1 MGDQAQQN
9 FLALLA
15 AQAATQSN
23 MPMGLLF
30 PNLNFG
36 VTNTVDMM
44 FWNMAQL
51 SQPGLLLQQQQQPQE
66 SFEEVL
72 RRMATANARS
82 ANIVTGRQQT
92 NRETDNTDNNEST
105 LRPTGHFVPDV
116 ASTSSANIGILT
128 SSFPDSPTKGLEP
141 GEIPKRRDS
150 NRTRNGMSSQLS
162 PSSSSSSSSTG
173 GVSLNSNLLEASAR
187 CYAAFA
193 TASQQ
198 QQQQQSELIA
208 AVLQSAVNYEKARAR
223 AANTSTVTTA
233 SPSGSGS
240 GTHMLKRAAVTHPHT
255 STGLSICRKEE
266 SHRPCVI
273 SAKVSHESM
282 LTSSS
287 SSARFTDSPLDLS
300 FHKSRNG
307 ATGEHNRILNE
318 HTSSAD
324 SDSSRKR
331 TQADAALIRI
341 PLKSGWRRQ
350 TCIRTISASGVR
362 GDVIYYAPCG
372 KKLGSYAEVTR
383 YLTKKNIKDI
393 GRENFS
399 FSCKVIVGEYIL
411 FKDDEDGSKVPDR
424 VSEERILAEIANCS
438 ATNTVRRTSGTHVKA
453 TLSSGTIDPSG
464 TVALSA
470 DKNLPKLTDDNALKQ
485 LHRQFLRRQG
495 EQQMY
500 AQLLLT
506 FGQHVQQQRQF
517 HHQQQQQQKQQPSVI
532 TVEGKSTV
540 EVEPQIKKP
549 KLDRSESTTSRHAA
563 SSLISVTTPVTAT
576 AIANNVSS
584 HIIIPTTTST
594 VAACT
599 APTVEAKLPKVELSE
614 EEKQEERLK
623 ALRLPTDDLLIEEAR
638 KLPTL
643 DSIENLTISAQAFA
657 NVLMVDEFVRNF
669 GHVLK
674 IDLNAIPTLNEF
686 LAGLQNHP
694 NHLKSFLL
702 LTKILLQLVLEYPG
716 LPSGI
721 AGRTPLGQAL
731 KDVGVHRENYSELLK
746 MFLLSRDEEGK
757 KLGAKLECCSFE
769 CLDPESKAAI
779 LAFLCNELLYCR
791 NVVRDIESNME
802 EMTRL
807 KGEKWLREGKSRAL
821 RAVQT
826 RKRAALR
833 RLRHDIKDDDAS
845 SSRAGTPG
853 SERSDVSEEVEPAL
867 QPSRLK
873 ALTPGLG
880 QCDVLTEEEE
890 AMTVDEL
897 DEYIGKL
904 NNEAEELRERHNTLI
919 NRVRIQPIGQDR
931 FHRFYWVLPRLGVP
945 LVESIASSGLH
956 NPAVN
961 VDITCRQDPPSITE
975 DPQNFVDPDVIACLE
990 DILDSL
996 CGNEERPDR
1005 GKKVRLRRLDNKC
1018 KRGWW
1023 MISNGKLM
1031 EQLRG
1036 AFHGRG
1042 IRERVLHRLLIKD
1055 NFTFNPSTQLKL
1067 ERVSRPL
1074 TNSEINKAMIVRLAA
1089 LISSF
1094 EQKVVAANVHCRP
1107 MFPTGD
1113 NRDDDTES
1121 EDSLD
1126 AWTLDDGYILT
1137 DEAEVN
1143 EGCPLYEWDD
1153 FKALKERLLE
1163 VEKSIERRYLLHRYY
1178 AGSTIPAEKILR
1190 TQQQN
1195 NQNGNSAD
1203 ASSIVDV
1210 NEVQSEASDSTNSNC
1225 PFGGAAITVD
1235 ESGNTE
1241 LLQRW
1246 RDYVQEAKTGGQI
1259 MFALQALDSAIAWE
1273 KSIMKASCQIC
1284 RTSENESQLLLCDA
1298 CDMGY
1303 HMYCFRPRIATVP
1316 DGEWYCPLCVQRACR
1331 KVLCLLCAKWNR
1343 PNSQPLEPIIVCSKC
1358 YNGYHA
1364 SCFDR
1369 SPTLNDPKQW
1379 TCPGCLNADGFSTEL
1394 ANSLLNGDVEIALA
1408 QQEGQEKQTSCVQE
1422 DASGRQEPPRHRRRM
1437 TPADYDFPLD
1447 MMKNLFNTML
1457 DELWAKP
1464 ESGPFQYPVDTKEVP
1479 FYKKVI
1485 KRPMDLNQM
1494 RMNVENNKYMT
1505 QESFIEDLEQI
1516 FENCRTFNED
1526 ESLIGQSGLT
1536 LHKFYL
1542 KRWKQLRYN
1551 YSKRLKRLKNPRLVH
1566 STTLLPS
1573 SSPATHQQ
1581 E

>member
-1 MGDQAQQN
+1 MGDQTQQN

-15 AQAATQSN
+15 AQAATQNN
-23 MPMGLLF
+23 MPMGLIF
-30 PNLNFG
+30 PSLNFG
-36 VTNTVDMM
+36 MTNTVDMM

-72 RRMATANARS
+72 RRMATASTRS

-92 NRETDNTDNNEST
+92 NRDPNNTDNNEST
-105 LRPTGHFVPDV
+105 LRTAGRFVADI
-116 ASTSSANIGILT
+116 ASTSSANTGIPI
-128 SSFPDSPTKGLEP
+128 SVPDSPTKGLEP
-141 GEIPKRRDS
+141 GEIPKRRDN

-187 CYAAFA
+187 CYAALAA

-198 QQQQQSELIA
+198 QQQQHSELIA
-208 AVLQSAVNYEKARAR
+208 AVLQSAANYERARAR
-223 AANTSTVTTA
+223 AATTNTITT
-233 SPSGSGS
+233 SVCPSGSGS
-240 GTHMLKRAAVTHPHT
+240 SSSTHMLKRTAMIHQVASSGAT
-255 STGLSICRKEE
+255 TGLSTCREDE
-266 SHRPCVI
+266 SHRSYAL
-273 SAKVSHESM
+273 SAKVTSHESV
-282 LTSSS
+282 LTSP
-287 SSARFTDSPLDLS
+287 SSAKLTDSPLDLS
-300 FHKSRNG
+300 FHKPRNG
-307 ATGEHNRILNE
+307 TTGERSRIFGE
-318 HTSSAD
+318 HTSGTD
-324 SDSSRKR
+324 SDGSRKR
-331 TQADAALIRI
+331 TQADASLIRI

-438 ATNTVRRTSGTHVKA
+438 ATNTVRRTSGTHVKT
-453 TLSSGTIDPSG
+453 TLSSGAVDPSG
-464 TVALSA
+464 TVAPSA
-470 DKNLPKLTDDNALKQ
+470 DKNLLKLTEDNALKQ
-485 LHRQFLRRQG
+485 LHRQLLRRQG

-506 FGQHVQQQRQF
+506 FGQHVQQQQRQF
-517 HHQQQQQQKQQPSVI
+517 HQQQQKQQPSVFR
-532 TVEGKSTV
+532 VEGKSTA
-540 EVEPQIKKP
+540 EVEPEVKKP
-549 KLDRSESTTSRHAA
+549 KMDQSESVSRHATP
-563 SSLISVTTPVTAT
+563 SVIPVSTPGISPTTNIIPSHIVTT
-576 AIANNVSS
+576 
-584 HIIIPTTTST
+584 TTT
-594 VAACT
+594 VAIDSSI
-599 APTVEAKLPKVELSE
+599 APTVELKLPKLELSE

-643 DSIENLTISAQAFA
+643 DSIENLTVSASAFA
-657 NVLMVDEFVRNF
+657 NVLMVDEFIRNF

-694 NHLKSFLL
+694 NYLKGFLL

-826 RKRAALR
+826 RKRVALR
-833 RLRHDIKDDDAS
+833 RLRHDIRDDDTS

-853 SERSDVSEEVEPAL
+853 SEPSDVSEEVEPAL

-904 NNEAEELRERHNTLI
+904 NSEAEELRERHNALI
-919 NRVRIQPIGQDR
+919 NRVRIQPVGQDR

-961 VDITCRQDPPSITE
+961 VDVTCRQDPPSIAE
-975 DPQNFVDPDVIACLE
+975 DPRNFVNPDVIACLE
-990 DILDSL
+990 DILDTL
-996 CGNEERPDR
+996 CGNEERPNR
-1005 GKKVRLRRLDNKC
+1005 GKKVRLRRLDNRC

-1067 ERVSRPL
+1067 ECISRPL
-1074 TNSEINKAMIVRLAA
+1074 TNNEINKAMIVRLAA

-1113 NRDDDTES
+1113 NHDDDTES

-1126 AWTLDDGYILT
+1126 AWTLDDGYVLT
-1137 DEAEVN
+1137 DEAQVIE
-1143 EGCPLYEWDD
+1143 ERSLFEWDD
-1153 FKALKERLLE
+1153 FKALKDRLLE

-1195 NQNGNSAD
+1195 SHNGNSAD
-1203 ASSIVDV
+1203 TSSIVDV
-1210 NEVQSEASDSTNSNC
+1210 SEVQSENSDSINSNC
-1225 PFGGAAITVD
+1225 PFDSAAITVD

-1246 RDYVQEAKTGGQI
+1246 RDYVRKARTGGQI

-1303 HMYCFRPRIATVP
+1303 HMYCFRPRIAAVP

-1422 DASGRQEPPRHRRRM
+1422 DASGRQEAPRHRRRM

-1457 DELWAKP
+1457 DELWARP

-1485 KRPMDLNQM
+1485 KRPMDLNQI
-1494 RMNVENNKYMT
+1494 RMNVESNKYMT

-1526 ESLIGQSGLT
+1526 ESPIGQSGVT

-1566 STTLLPS
+1566 SVALLS
-1573 SSPATHQQ
+1573 SSSLATN
-1581 E
+1581 

>member
-1 MGDQAQQN
+1 MSFRCFKKADRGH
-9 FLALLA
+9 L
-15 AQAATQSN
+15 TQ
-23 MPMGLLF
+23 
-30 PNLNFG
+30 
-36 VTNTVDMM
+36 
-44 FWNMAQL
+44 
-51 SQPGLLLQQQQQPQE
+51 
-66 SFEEVL
+66 
-72 RRMATANARS
+72 
-82 ANIVTGRQQT
+82 
-92 NRETDNTDNNEST
+92 
-105 LRPTGHFVPDV
+105 
-116 ASTSSANIGILT
+116 
-128 SSFPDSPTKGLEP
+128 
-141 GEIPKRRDS
+141 
-150 NRTRNGMSSQLS
+150 
-162 PSSSSSSSSTG
+162 
-173 GVSLNSNLLEASAR
+173 
-187 CYAAFA
+187 
-193 TASQQ
+193 
-198 QQQQQSELIA
+198 
-208 AVLQSAVNYEKARAR
+208 
-223 AANTSTVTTA
+223 
-233 SPSGSGS
+233 
-240 GTHMLKRAAVTHPHT
+240 
-255 STGLSICRKEE
+255 
-266 SHRPCVI
+266 
-273 SAKVSHESM
+273 
-282 LTSSS
+282 
-287 SSARFTDSPLDLS
+287 
-300 FHKSRNG
+300 
-307 ATGEHNRILNE
+307 
-318 HTSSAD
+318 
-324 SDSSRKR
+324 
-331 TQADAALIRI
+331 
-341 PLKSGWRRQ
+341 
-350 TCIRTISASGVR
+350 
-362 GDVIYYAPCG
+362 
-372 KKLGSYAEVTR
+372 
-383 YLTKKNIKDI
+383 
-393 GRENFS
+393 
-399 FSCKVIVGEYIL
+399 
-411 FKDDEDGSKVPDR
+411 
-424 VSEERILAEIANCS
+424 
-438 ATNTVRRTSGTHVKA
+438 
-453 TLSSGTIDPSG
+453 
-464 TVALSA
+464 
-470 DKNLPKLTDDNALKQ
+470 
-485 LHRQFLRRQG
+485 
-495 EQQMY
+495 
-500 AQLLLT
+500 
-506 FGQHVQQQRQF
+506 GQHVQQQQQRQF
-517 HHQQQQQQKQQPSVI
+517 HHQQQQQKQQPSSI
-532 TVEGKSTV
+532 TVEGKLTV
-540 EVEPQIKKP
+540 EVEPEIKKP
-549 KLDRSESTTSRHAA
+549 KIEQLE
-563 SSLISVTTPVTAT
+563 SVTTRHATSSAIPNTTRSVANTINNVASSHVVTTTTAT
-576 AIANNVSS
+576 TNFAVS
-584 HIIIPTTTST
+584 
-594 VAACT
+594 T
-599 APTVEAKLPKVELSE
+599 APTVEVKLSKLELSE

-643 DSIENLTISAQAFA
+643 DSIKNLSVSASAFA

-694 NHLKSFLL
+694 NYLKGFLL
-702 LTKILLQLVLEYPG
+702 LTKILLQLVLEYPDCRQE
-716 LPSGI
+716 L
-721 AGRTPLGQAL
+721 RLGT
-731 KDVGVHRENYSELLK
+731 
-746 MFLLSRDEEGK
+746 
-757 KLGAKLECCSFE
+757 KLEYCSFE

-807 KGEKWLREGKSRAL
+807 KGENGYVK
-821 RAVQT
+821 
-826 RKRAALR
+826 
-833 RLRHDIKDDDAS
+833 LRHDIRDDDAS

-853 SERSDVSEEVEPAL
+853 SEPSDVSEEVEPAL

-897 DEYIGKL
+897 EEYIGKL
-904 NNEAEELRERHNTLI
+904 NSEAEELRERHNTLI

-961 VDITCRQDPPSITE
+961 VDVTCRQDPPSITE
-975 DPQNFVDPDVIACLE
+975 NPQSFVDPDVIACLE
-990 DILDSL
+990 DILDTL

-1055 NFTFNPSTQLKL
+1055 NFTFNPSIHLKL
-1067 ERVSRPL
+1067 ECISRPL
-1074 TNSEINKAMIVRLAA
+1074 TNNEINKAMIIRLAA

-1121 EDSLD
+1121 EDSID
-1126 AWTLDDGYILT
+1126 AWTLDDGYVLN
-1137 DEAEVN
+1137 DEAKVDDER
-1143 EGCPLYEWDD
+1143 PLFEWDD
-1153 FKALKERLLE
+1153 FKALKERILE
-1163 VEKSIERRYLLHRYY
+1163 VEKVLNVDICFIDTMQEMRTVNYEHPYMFDIVS
-1178 AGSTIPAEKILR
+1178 STIPAEKILR
-1190 TQQQN
+1190 AQQHN
-1195 NQNGNSAD
+1195 NQNDGSAD
-1203 ASSIVDV
+1203 TNSIVDAS
-1210 NEVQSEASDSTNSNC
+1210 EAQSEASDSVNSNC
-1225 PFGGAAITVD
+1225 PFDGTGITVD

-1246 RDYVQEAKTGGQI
+1246 RDYVQRARTGGQI
-1259 MFALQALDSAIAWE
+1259 MFALQVSFSFDSAIAWE

-1303 HMYCFRPRIATVP
+1303 HMYCFRPRIAAIP
-1316 DGEWYCPLCVQRACR
+1316 DGEWYCPLCIQRACR

-1343 PNSQPLEPIIVCSKC
+1343 PNSQPLEPIIMCSKC

-1369 SPTLNDPKQW
+1369 SPTFNDPKQW
-1379 TCPGCLNADGFSTEL
+1379 TCPGCLNADGFSAEL

-1422 DASGRQEPPRHRRRM
+1422 DASGRQEAPRHRRRM

-1479 FYKKVI
+1479 FYRKVI
-1485 KRPMDLNQM
+1485 KRPMDLNQI
-1494 RMNVENNKYMT
+1494 RMNVESNKYLT

-1526 ESLIGQSGLT
+1526 ESPIGQSGVA

-1551 YSKRLKRLKNPRLVH
+1551 YSKRLKRLKIHVWYIR
-1566 STTLLPS
+1566 
-1573 SSPATHQQ
+1573 
-1581 E
+1581 

>member
-15 AQAATQSN
+15 AQAATQNN
-23 MPMGLLF
+23 MPMNLLF

-36 VTNTVDMM
+36 MTNTVDMM
-44 FWNMAQL
+44 FWNMAHL
-51 SQPGLLLQQQQQPQE
+51 SQPGLLLQQQQQQPQE

-72 RRMATANARS
+72 RRMATASARS
-82 ANIVTGRQQT
+82 ANIVADRQQT
-92 NRETDNTDNNEST
+92 NRGTDNADNNELT
-105 LRPTGHFVPDV
+105 LRATGHFVADI
-116 ASTSSANIGILT
+116 ASTSSTNVGILT
-128 SSFPDSPTKGLEP
+128 SVPDSPTKGLEP

-162 PSSSSSSSSTG
+162 PSSSSSSSSVG

-187 CYAAFA
+187 CYAALAA

-198 QQQQQSELIA
+198 HQQHSELIA
-208 AVLQSAVNYEKARAR
+208 AVLQSAANYERARAR
-223 AANTSTVTTA
+223 VATTSTVTTA
-233 SPSGSGS
+233 CPSGSS
-240 GTHMLKRAAVTHPHT
+240 SSNSTHILKRTALTHQHA
-255 STGLSICRKEE
+255 SSGLSTCRKEE
-266 SHRPCVI
+266 GLRSCAVSTKI
-273 SAKVSHESM
+273 SSHESV
-282 LTSSS
+282 LTSP
-287 SSARFTDSPLDLS
+287 SSARLTDSPLDLS
-300 FHKSRNG
+300 FHKPRNG
-307 ATGEHNRILNE
+307 TTGERGRIFSE
-318 HTSSAD
+318 HTSGAD
-324 SDSSRKR
+324 SDGSRKR
-331 TQADAALIRI
+331 TQADASLIRI

-438 ATNTVRRTSGTHVKA
+438 ATNTVRRTSGTHMKA
-453 TLSSGTIDPSG
+453 TLSSGTTDLPG
-464 TVALSA
+464 TVAPSA
-470 DKNLPKLTDDNALKQ
+470 DKNLLKLTEDNALKQ
-485 LHRQFLRRQG
+485 LHRQLLRRQG

-506 FGQHVQQQRQF
+506 FGQHVQQQQQRHF
-517 HHQQQQQQKQQPSVI
+517 HQQQQQQQKQQPSLI
-532 TVEGKSTV
+532 TVEGKSAA
-540 EVEPQIKKP
+540 EVEPEIKRP
-549 KLDRSESTTSRHAA
+549 KIDESESTTSRHTTPSVIPVAT
-563 SSLISVTTPVTAT
+563 SLISSTASNIIPSHIVTT
-576 AIANNVSS
+576 
-584 HIIIPTTTST
+584 TTTAA
-594 VAACT
+594 VAGST
-599 APTVEAKLPKVELSE
+599 APATEVKLPKLELSE

-643 DSIENLTISAQAFA
+643 DSIENLSVSASTFA
-657 NVLMVDEFVRNF
+657 NVLMVDEFIRNF

-694 NHLKSFLL
+694 NYIKGFLL

-757 KLGAKLECCSFE
+757 KLGTKLEYCSFE

-826 RKRAALR
+826 RKRAALK
-833 RLRHDIKDDDAS
+833 RLRHDIRDDDTL

-853 SERSDVSEEVEPAL
+853 SEPSDVSEEVEPAL

-931 FHRFYWVLPRLGVP
+931 FHRFYWILPRLGVP

-961 VDITCRQDPPSITE
+961 VDITCRQDPPSIAE
-975 DPQNFVDPDVIACLE
+975 DPQNFIDPNVIACLE
-990 DILDSL
+990 DILDTL

-1074 TNSEINKAMIVRLAA
+1074 TNNEINKAMIIRLAA

-1094 EQKVVAANVHCRP
+1094 EQKVVAANIHCRP

-1126 AWTLDDGYILT
+1126 AWTLDDGYVLT
-1137 DEAEVN
+1137 DEAEIN
-1143 EGCPLYEWDD
+1143 EDCPLFEWDN
-1153 FKALKERLLE
+1153 FKALKVRLLE

-1195 NQNGNSAD
+1195 NQNGSSAD
-1203 ASSIVDV
+1203 TSSIVDV
-1210 NEVQSEASDSTNSNC
+1210 SEVQSETSDSINSNC
-1225 PFGGAAITVD
+1225 PFDGAAITVD

-1246 RDYVQEAKTGGQI
+1246 RNYVQQAKTGGQI

-1408 QQEGQEKQTSCVQE
+1408 QQEGQEKQTGCVQE
-1422 DASGRQEPPRHRRRM
+1422 DASGRQEAPRHRRRM

-1457 DELWAKP
+1457 DELWARP

-1494 RMNVENNKYMT
+1494 RMNVENNKYIT

-1526 ESLIGQSGLT
+1526 ESPIGQSGVT

-1566 STTLLPS
+1566 SVTLLS
-1573 SSPATHQQ
+1573 SSS
-1581 E
+1581 

>member
-1 MGDQAQQN
+1 
-9 FLALLA
+9 
-15 AQAATQSN
+15 
-23 MPMGLLF
+23 
-30 PNLNFG
+30 
-36 VTNTVDMM
+36 
-44 FWNMAQL
+44 
-51 SQPGLLLQQQQQPQE
+51 
-66 SFEEVL
+66 
-72 RRMATANARS
+72 
-82 ANIVTGRQQT
+82 
-92 NRETDNTDNNEST
+92 
-105 LRPTGHFVPDV
+105 
-116 ASTSSANIGILT
+116 
-128 SSFPDSPTKGLEP
+128 
-141 GEIPKRRDS
+141 
-150 NRTRNGMSSQLS
+150 
-162 PSSSSSSSSTG
+162 
-173 GVSLNSNLLEASAR
+173 
-187 CYAAFA
+187 
-193 TASQQ
+193 
-198 QQQQQSELIA
+198 
-208 AVLQSAVNYEKARAR
+208 
-223 AANTSTVTTA
+223 
-233 SPSGSGS
+233 
-240 GTHMLKRAAVTHPHT
+240 
-255 STGLSICRKEE
+255 
-266 SHRPCVI
+266 
-273 SAKVSHESM
+273 
-282 LTSSS
+282 
-287 SSARFTDSPLDLS
+287 
-300 FHKSRNG
+300 
-307 ATGEHNRILNE
+307 
-318 HTSSAD
+318 
-324 SDSSRKR
+324 
-331 TQADAALIRI
+331 
-341 PLKSGWRRQ
+341 WRRQ

-438 ATNTVRRTSGTHVKA
+438 ATNTVRRTSGAHVKA
-453 TLSSGTIDPSG
+453 TLSSGTVDPSG
-464 TVALSA
+464 TVVCPMCRVVQSSKMQHQMHLRVVVLFSVMREIQVRTLSN

-517 HHQQQQQQKQQPSVI
+517 HHHQQQLQQKQQCPVV
-532 TVEGKSTV
+532 TVEGRSPV
-540 EVEPQIKKP
+540 EVGPEIKKP
-549 KLDRSESTTSRHAA
+549 KLDHSEPTALRHTTPSV
-563 SSLISVTTPVTAT
+563 ISITTPVIAT
-576 AIANNVSS
+576 AASNIVSS
-584 HIIIPTTTST
+584 HILIPTTTAT
-594 VAACT
+594 VATCA
-599 APTVEAKLPKVELSE
+599 APTAEAKLPKVELSE

-643 DSIENLTISAQAFA
+643 DTIENLTVSASAFA

-702 LTKILLQLVLEYPG
+702 LTKVLLQLVLEYPG

-769 CLDPESKAAI
+769 CLDPDSKALI

-826 RKRAALR
+826 RKRTALR
-833 RLRHDIKDDDAS
+833 RLRHDIRDDDAS

-853 SERSDVSEEVEPAL
+853 SEPSDISEEVESAL

-904 NNEAEELRERHNTLI
+904 NSEAEELRERHNTLI

-961 VDITCRQDPPSITE
+961 VDITCRQDPPSIAE
-975 DPQNFVDPDVIACLE
+975 DPHNFIDPDVIA
-990 DILDSL
+990 SL
-996 CGNEERPDR
+996 FA
-1005 GKKVRLRRLDNKC
+1005 VRLRRLDNKC

-1023 MISNGKLM
+1023 MISSGKLM

-1055 NFTFNPSTQLKL
+1055 NFTFSPSTQLKL
-1067 ERVSRPL
+1067 EPVSRPL
-1074 TNSEINKAMIVRLAA
+1074 TNSEINKAMIIRLST

-1121 EDSLD
+1121 EDSMD
-1126 AWTLDDGYILT
+1126 AWTLDDSYVLT

-1143 EGCPLYEWDD
+1143 EACPLFEWAD
-1153 FKALKERLLE
+1153 FKALKKRLLE

-1195 NQNGNSAD
+1195 NQNGSNAD
-1203 ASSIVDV
+1203 ISSIADV
-1210 NEVQSEASDSTNSNC
+1210 NEVHSEASDSISSSC
-1225 PFGGAAITVD
+1225 PFDGAAITVD

-1246 RDYVQEAKTGGQI
+1246 RNYVQEARTGGQI

-1331 KVLCLLCAKWNR
+1331 KLLCLLCAKWNR
-1343 PNSQPLEPIIVCSKC
+1343 PNSQALEPIIVCSKC

-1408 QQEGQEKQTSCVQE
+1408 QQEGPEKQTSCVQE
-1422 DASGRQEPPRHRRRM
+1422 DASGHQEPPRHRRRM

-1457 DELWAKP
+1457 DELWARP

-1485 KRPMDLNQM
+1485 KRPMDLNQI
-1494 RMNVENNKYMT
+1494 RMNVESNKYMT

-1551 YSKRLKRLKNPRLVH
+1551 YSKRLKRLKNPRLAH
-1566 STTLLPS
+1566 SATLLPS
-1573 SSPATHQQ
+1573 SSPATHQH

>member
-15 AQAATQSN
+15 AQAATQNN

-36 VTNTVDMM
+36 MTNTVDMM

-51 SQPGLLLQQQQQPQE
+51 SQPGLLLQQPQPPQE

-72 RRMATANARS
+72 RRMATGSARS
-82 ANIVTGRQQT
+82 TNIVSGRQQQT
-92 NRETDNTDNNEST
+92 NHDIDNTDNNEST
-105 LRPTGHFVPDV
+105 LRGAGHFVADI
-116 ASTSSANIGILT
+116 ASTSSANIGIPT
-128 SSFPDSPTKGLEP
+128 SVPDSPTKGLEP
-141 GEIPKRRDS
+141 GEIPKRRDN

-187 CYAAFA
+187 CYAALAA

-198 QQQQQSELIA
+198 QQQHSELIA
-208 AVLQSAVNYEKARAR
+208 AVLQSAANYERARAR
-223 AANTSTVTTA
+223 AATGNTGATT
-233 SPSGSGS
+233 SCPSGSGNT
-240 GTHMLKRAAVTHPHT
+240 THIT
-255 STGLSICRKEE
+255 CRKDE
-266 SHRPCVI
+266 SHRSCAI
-273 SAKVSHESM
+273 SAKVPLHESV
-282 LTSSS
+282 LTSP

-300 FHKSRNG
+300 FHKPRNG
-307 ATGEHNRILNE
+307 TTGERNRIFNE
-318 HTSSAD
+318 HTSGMD
-324 SDSSRKR
+324 SDGSRKR
-331 TQADAALIRI
+331 AQADASLIRI

-383 YLTKKNIKDI
+383 
-393 GRENFS
+393 
-399 FSCKVIVGEYIL
+399 
-411 FKDDEDGSKVPDR
+411 VPDR

-453 TLSSGTIDPSG
+453 SLSSGTTDPSG
-464 TVALSA
+464 TIASSV
-470 DKNLPKLTDDNALKQ
+470 DKNLLKLTEDNALKQ
-485 LHRQFLRRQG
+485 LHRQLLRRQG

-506 FGQHVQQQRQF
+506 FIEQ
-517 HHQQQQQQKQQPSVI
+517 
-532 TVEGKSTV
+532 VE
-540 EVEPQIKKP
+540 
-549 KLDRSESTTSRHAA
+549 
-563 SSLISVTTPVTAT
+563 SVTSWHATPSAIPVTPPVIAT
-576 AIANNVSS
+576 TTTNIVSS
-584 HIIIPTTTST
+584 HVVSTITTS
-594 VAACT
+594 AAT
-599 APTVEAKLPKVELSE
+599 APAVEAKLPKPGLSE

-643 DSIENLTISAQAFA
+643 DSIENLSVSAPTFA

-694 NHLKSFLL
+694 NYIKGFLL

-757 KLGAKLECCSFE
+757 KLGAKLEYCSFE

-833 RLRHDIKDDDAS
+833 RLRHDIRDDDAS

-853 SERSDVSEEVEPAL
+853 SEPSDVSEEVEPAL

-897 DEYIGKL
+897 EEYIGKL
-904 NNEAEELRERHNTLI
+904 NSEAEELRERHNTLI

-931 FHRFYWVLPRLGVP
+931 FHRFYWVLPRLGIP

-961 VDITCRQDPPSITE
+961 VDVTCRQDPPSIAE
-975 DPQNFVDPDVIACLE
+975 DPRSFVDPDIIACLE
-990 DILDSL
+990 DILDTL

-1005 GKKVRLRRLDNKC
+1005 GKKVRLRRLENKC

-1042 IRERVLHRLLIKD
+1042 IRERVLHRVLIKD
-1055 NFTFNPSTQLKL
+1055 NFTFNPSSHLKL

-1074 TNSEINKAMIVRLAA
+1074 TNNEINKAMIIRLAA

-1107 MFPTGD
+1107 MFPSGN

-1121 EDSLD
+1121 EDSVD
-1126 AWTLDDGYILT
+1126 AWTLDDGYVLT
-1137 DEAEVN
+1137 DETEID
-1143 EGCPLYEWDD
+1143 EERQLFEWDD

-1163 VEKSIERRYLLHRYY
+1163 IEKSIERRYLLHRYY

-1190 TQQQN
+1190 AQQQN
-1195 NQNGNSAD
+1195 DQNDSSAD
-1203 ASSIVDV
+1203 TSNIVEV
-1210 NEVQSEASDSTNSNC
+1210 NESQSEASDSVNSSC
-1225 PFGGAAITVD
+1225 PFDGAAITVD

-1246 RDYVQEAKTGGQI
+1246 RDYVQIARTGGQI

-1303 HMYCFRPRIATVP
+1303 HMYCFRLPNVCFQPRIAAIP

-1408 QQEGQEKQTSCVQE
+1408 QQEGQEKQTTCVQE
-1422 DASGRQEPPRHRRRM
+1422 DASGRQEAPRHRRRM

-1457 DELWAKP
+1457 DELWVRP

-1485 KRPMDLNQM
+1485 KKPMDLNQM
-1494 RMNVENNKYMT
+1494 RMNVENNKYLT

-1526 ESLIGQSGLT
+1526 ESPIGQSGVA

-1566 STTLLPS
+1566 SVTVTS
-1573 SSPATHQQ
+1573 SSSLATNQQ